1 MRVLDS
7 LIFWYHQSLLLI
19 LIDTYWKYVVA
30 LICISSSVFMR
41 WNFYG
46 KFMEL
51 SALLFFW
58 GVHHSSLS
66 WLGSDVDSVDV
77 KQVSHFHPTPS
88 PPPLLP
94 PLWFKI
100 WAFQEGFCSRN
111 SLLPQFILLL
121 GTYAQLSLCS
131 ISYPSSTFFL
141 LSKALLTILNCGSLL
156 SHSLCLCELIHF
168 KMTLKEAGKS
178 TFSSPHA
185 QSLYFSL

>member
-1 MRVLDS
+1 M
-7 LIFWYHQSLLLI
+7 
-19 LIDTYWKYVVA
+19 
-30 LICISSSVFMR
+30 ISSVSFTHSNWYVLKICCGSNLHFFFSV
-41 WNFYG
+41 YE
-46 KFMEL
+46 MEL
-51 SALLFFW
+51 LWKVYGTFCFTFFW

-111 SLLPQFILLL
+111 SLLPQFILLM

-141 LSKALLTILNCGSLL
+141 LSKALLTSLNCGSLL

>member
-1 MRVLDS
+1 MES
-7 LIFWYHQSLLLI
+7 L
-19 LIDTYWKYVVA
+19 
-30 LICISSSVFMR
+30 
-41 WNFYG
+41 WNF
-46 KFMEL
+46 
-51 SALLFFW
+51 LLYFF
-58 GVHHSSLS
+58 
-66 WLGSDVDSVDV
+66 LGSTPLIPFLVGEWCWFCRR
-77 KQVSHFHPTPS
+77 QTEVSHFHPTPS